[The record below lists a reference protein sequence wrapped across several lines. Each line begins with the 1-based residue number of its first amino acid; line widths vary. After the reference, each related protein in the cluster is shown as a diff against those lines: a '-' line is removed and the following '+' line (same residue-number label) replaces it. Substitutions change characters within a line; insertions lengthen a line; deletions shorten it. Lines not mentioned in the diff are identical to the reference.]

1 MSQKISVGIDI
12 GTDQIKVVV
21 AENIK
26 TEDGTETPHIIG
38 LGSAESKGLRHGYVT
53 NMQDAVR
60 SIKTAVGQAE
70 KSSKIKIKKAY
81 VSIGGVGLGGITGK
95 GTVMI
100 SKADSEITE
109 LDVRN
114 VLNTAESELPHTAL
128 INKKIIF
135 TIPLSYKIDE
145 ELLIGRPIGMHGVK
159 LDARALFIVCLEQ
172 HLNDLI
178 RAVEEADV
186 EVVDVMASILA
197 ASLVNL
203 SKTQKVAGSILVN
216 IGSETTSIAVFE
228 NNIPI
233 SLEVFPIGGTDITN
247 DIALGFRIPIDEAE
261 SLKIGSVSNTQYPKK
276 KLEDM
281 IHSRIEDIFALIETH
296 LKKIGRN
303 GLLPAGVILTGGG
316 SNIAGIEDTAR
327 ASLKLPSKLAT
338 LNLNPNIKS
347 HLKDNSWSIAY
358 GLAIWGLNNGDDI
371 SAGLHLSSGRSKKM
385 VKGMAN
391 WFKQFLP

>member
-1 MSQKISVGIDI
+1 
-12 GTDQIKVVV
+12 
-21 AENIK
+21 
-26 TEDGTETPHIIG
+26 
-38 LGSAESKGLRHGYVT
+38 
-53 NMQDAVR
+53 MQDAVK
-60 SIKTAVGQAE
+60 SIKTAVSQAE

-81 VSIGGVGLGGITGK
+81 VSIGGIGLSGITGK
-95 GTVMI
+95 GLVMI
-100 SKADSEITE
+100 SKADSEITD

-114 VLNTAESELPHTAL
+114 VLNTAESELSQSAL

-135 TIPLSYKIDE
+135 TIPLAYKIDE

-159 LDARALFIVCLEQ
+159 LETRALFVVCLEQ

-178 RAVEEADV
+178 KVVEEAGV

-203 SKTQKVAGSILVN
+203 SKTQKVAGSVLVN

-233 SLEVFPIGGTDITN
+233 SLEVFPIGSTDITN

-261 SLKIGSVSNTQYPKK
+261 SLKIGSVSNSQYPKK

-281 IHSRIEDIFALIETH
+281 IREKIGDIFALVEAH
-296 LKKIGRN
+296 LKKIGRS

-316 SNIAGIEDTAR
+316 SNIAGIEDMAR
-327 ASLKLPSKLAT
+327 TYFKLPSKLA
-338 LNLNPNIKS
+338 S
-347 HLKDNSWSIAY
+347 
-358 GLAIWGLNNGDDI
+358 
-371 SAGLHLSSGRSKKM
+371 
-385 VKGMAN
+385 
-391 WFKQFLP
+391 